1 MFCLALCILHC
12 GLLESCEDCF
22 DYEEGLFRFEM
33 LEDKI
38 SRFHELYGDR
48 LVKILV
54 HMLDENAETRF
65 TVPQLFEQ
73 IEA

>member
-1 MFCLALCILHC
+1 
-12 GLLESCEDCF
+12 
-22 DYEEGLFRFEM
+22 M